1 MRADVPVATVQRSV
15 TGSGVSGSGVS
26 GSGVSGSA
34 VSGSGEAPGS
44 SADSSDWVGGARRWD
59 AYYLA
64 ILAVTLL
71 IEMVEG
77 PPEIRG
83 RLLAGAALVAIVP
96 WYVVMGR
103 PVLFG
108 DADQARRGTLYL
120 AGLIGLLAIAESFS
134 ITSTFI
140 LLALCPQCFMT
151 VPFRRAVAAVVMLSI
166 TPVGAALL
174 QREPAAAVWTTAG
187 IAVLDIAF
195 SVAFGSWVRG
205 IIERSQERAE
215 LIGQLEATRTELA
228 RAHREAGTLAERQ
241 RLAVEIHD
249 TIAQGFGSIVM
260 LVQAAEAAMGS
271 DLAAARRHLALAGTT
286 ARENLAEAR
295 AMVAGLAP
303 AVLAGGG
310 IDDALRRLAE
320 QIAAEL
326 DITSELQVSGTA
338 RELDTGSQVV
348 LLRVCQEALTNVR
361 KHAGASRAQITLSYG
376 EDLVRLAVCDD
387 GAGFDPAR
395 VGGGFGLRGMR
406 GRVTEAGGRLQV
418 RSEPGAGT
426 TVSVE
431 VPA

>member
-1 MRADVPVATVQRSV
+1 MTQIADPA
-15 TGSGVSGSGVS
+15 
-26 GSGVSGSA
+26 
-34 VSGSGEAPGS
+34 
-44 SADSSDWVGGARRWD
+44 DWVGGTRRWD

-71 IEMVEG
+71 IEMLEG
-77 PPEIRG
+77 PAEIRG
-83 RLLAGAALVAIVP
+83 RLLAAAALLAMVP
-96 WYVVMGR
+96 WYLAAGR

-108 DADQARRGTLYL
+108 GTDQPRRGSLYL
-120 AGLIGLLAIAESFS
+120 AGLIGLLLIAESFS
-134 ITSTFI
+134 VTSTFI

-151 VPFRRAVAAVVMLSI
+151 VPFRRAVAAVALLSA
-166 TPVGAALL
+166 TPVAAALL
-174 QREPAAAVWTTAG
+174 RGEPASAVWATAG

-195 SVAFGSWVRG
+195 SVAFGSWVSG
-205 IIERSQERAE
+205 IIGRSQERAE

-228 RAHREAGTLAERQ
+228 RAQREAGMLAERQ

-260 LVQAAEAAMGS
+260 LVQAAEAAIEH
-271 DLAAARRHLALAGTT
+271 DPVAARRHLALAGTT

-303 AVLAGGG
+303 AGLDGGG
-310 IDDALRRLAE
+310 IDDALRRLAAQTAAE
-320 QIAAEL
+320 LGIAAEL
-326 DITSELQVSGTA
+326 EVTGGS

-361 KHAGASRAQITLSYG
+361 KHAGASRAQISLAYADG
-376 EDLVRLAVCDD
+376 LVALAVCDD
-387 GAGFDPAR
+387 GAGFDPAL
-395 VGGGFGLRGMR
+395 VSGGFGLRGMR
-406 GRVTEAGGRLQV
+406 GRVTQAGGRLQV
-418 RSEPGAGT
+418 RSEPGTGT